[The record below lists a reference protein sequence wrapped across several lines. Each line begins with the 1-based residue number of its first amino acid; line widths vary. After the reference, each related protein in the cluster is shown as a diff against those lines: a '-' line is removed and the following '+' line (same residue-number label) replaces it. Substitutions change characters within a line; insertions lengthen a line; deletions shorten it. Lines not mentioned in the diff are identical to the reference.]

1 MQVTFKSNIVRTIK
15 SPTVEDVTTYILL
28 VEFSE
33 LPSGLSLE
41 INPRK
46 PKMSTTV
53 AKQLIEAVK
62 SPDSGFE
69 INNRGIVIRAKGF
82 KFDSSKSEVT
92 LDLGDDEK
100 QYGILDG
107 GHTYTAIIENRNKVS
122 DASIKKFVKLEI
134 LVGENLNVTA
144 VADARNTSVEVSQI
158 ALFELDD
165 KFDFIKN
172 AINDQ
177 PYKDNVAFKDN
188 DNKPIPVVDLLRLMF
203 AFNIKR
209 YPDDSQPPIASYSGK
224 STVFKDYKSEYDDPD
239 NIYKKLA
246 PELPKL
252 IELYEKIE
260 SELGH
265 KYIEY
270 KVADGIKNP
279 KFGNLRGVNSS
290 ATTSEY
296 NQLPLEYTIS
306 TGYIM
311 PIFGA
316 FRALLEFNDDSSKV
330 QWKVDPIE
338 MWDKYGVSLVQNTFD
353 TDTNP
358 TQNGKNKTLWQANY
372 RMVDNKQ
379 KDLLIEKLK
388 AKGII

>member
-1 MQVTFKSNIVRTIK
+1 M
-15 SPTVEDVTTYILL
+15 
-28 VEFSE
+28 
-33 LPSGLSLE
+33 
-41 INPRK
+41 
-46 PKMSTTV
+46 
-53 AKQLIEAVK
+53 
-62 SPDSGFE
+62 
-69 INNRGIVIRAKGF
+69 
-82 KFDSSKSEVT
+82 
-92 LDLGDDEK
+92 
-100 QYGILDG
+100 
-107 GHTYTAIIENRNKVS
+107 
-122 DASIKKFVKLEI
+122 
-134 LVGENLNVTA
+134 
-144 VADARNTSVEVSQI
+144 ADARNTSVEVNQI

-172 AINDQ
+172 AIDDQ

-265 KYIEY
+265 KHIEY

-372 RMVDNKQ
+372 RIVDNKQ

>member
-158 ALFELDD
+158 DR
-165 KFDFIKN
+165 KS
-172 AINDQ
+172 
-177 PYKDNVAFKDN
+177 
-188 DNKPIPVVDLLRLMF
+188 VV
-203 AFNIKR
+203 
-209 YPDDSQPPIASYSGK
+209 
-224 STVFKDYKSEYDDPD
+224 
-239 NIYKKLA
+239 
-246 PELPKL
+246 
-252 IELYEKIE
+252 
-260 SELGH
+260 
-265 KYIEY
+265 
-270 KVADGIKNP
+270 
-279 KFGNLRGVNSS
+279 
-290 ATTSEY
+290 
-296 NQLPLEYTIS
+296 
-306 TGYIM
+306 
-311 PIFGA
+311 
-316 FRALLEFNDDSSKV
+316 
-330 QWKVDPIE
+330 
-338 MWDKYGVSLVQNTFD
+338 
-353 TDTNP
+353 
-358 TQNGKNKTLWQANY
+358 
-372 RMVDNKQ
+372 
-379 KDLLIEKLK
+379 
-388 AKGII
+388 

>member
-1 MQVTFKSNIVRTIK
+1 M
-15 SPTVEDVTTYILL
+15 
-28 VEFSE
+28 
-33 LPSGLSLE
+33 
-41 INPRK
+41 
-46 PKMSTTV
+46 
-53 AKQLIEAVK
+53 
-62 SPDSGFE
+62 
-69 INNRGIVIRAKGF
+69 
-82 KFDSSKSEVT
+82 
-92 LDLGDDEK
+92 
-100 QYGILDG
+100 
-107 GHTYTAIIENRNKVS
+107 
-122 DASIKKFVKLEI
+122 
-134 LVGENLNVTA
+134 
-144 VADARNTSVEVSQI
+144 ADARNTSVEVSQI

-296 NQLPLEYTIS
+296 N
-306 TGYIM
+306 
-311 PIFGA
+311 
-316 FRALLEFNDDSSKV
+316 
-330 QWKVDPIE
+330 
-338 MWDKYGVSLVQNTFD
+338 
-353 TDTNP
+353 
-358 TQNGKNKTLWQANY
+358 
-372 RMVDNKQ
+372 
-379 KDLLIEKLK
+379 
-388 AKGII
+388 

>member
-1 MQVTFKSNIVRTIK
+1 MQVTFKSNVVRTIK

-224 STVFKDYKSEYDDPD
+224 STVFKDYKSEYDDLD

-372 RMVDNKQ
+372 RIVDNKQ

-388 AKGII
+388 AEGII